1 MFLILQHVD
10 GVLNYARL
18 WKDTDLPY
26 YGCHGPVAKG
36 EEIHPV
42 TLTRDLL
49 NEPQEMGG
57 AEGKV
62 AWIGEFL
69 PHIVI
74 RINLTI
80 SRYRRHVSP
89 RANCPDC

>member
-1 MFLILQHVD
+1 MTGYRGFETMSISEIYGEFRMFLILQHVD

-26 YGCHGPVAKG
+26 YGCHGPAAKG

-69 PHIVI
+69 PI
-74 RINLTI
+74 L
-80 SRYRRHVSP
+80 SLG
-89 RANCPDC
+89 